1 MSANYDG
8 CMTTTRWWKY
18 LSELMGEDTATNAA
32 KKTGISASNFT
43 RWKQG
48 ANADPEFVVKVAR
61 AYHANVLEALV
72 AAEFITEEEAGTND
86 SAQQRRQVAQELE
99 KRLNDVFEAQK
110 MIEVRFS
117 AVETQLLKTLKD
129 EMSDEQ
135 WQAFTGPL
143 EADSNPYKWAEI
155 AQGLTNL
162 GSRNLSVVSD
172 PSGSLHDDDDGLVEE
187 WDDSVPHAA
196 DSSPDEQ
203 AEREKRGED
212 LID

>member
-1 MSANYDG
+1 MRD
-8 CMTTTRWWKY
+8 
-18 LSELMGEDTATNAA
+18 AA
-32 KKTGISASNFT
+32 KKAGFNQSAFT
-43 RWKQG
+43 RWKSG
-48 ANADPEFVVKVAR
+48 AKADPEFVVKFAR
-61 AYHANVLEALV
+61 AFNLNVLEALV
-72 AAEFITEEEAGTND
+72 EAEFITEEEAGTNH
-86 SAQQRRQVAQELE
+86 SAQQRRPGAQELE

-110 MIEVRFS
+110 MIEVRFD

-129 EMSDEQ
+129 TMSNEQ

-172 PSGSLHDDDDGLVEE
+172 PSASLPDEDDGTVME
-187 WDDSVPHAA
+187 WDDSIPHAA
-196 DSSPDEQ
+196 DSSIDEQ
-203 AEREKRGED
+203 AERERRGED

>member
-1 MSANYDG
+1 
-8 CMTTTRWWKY
+8 MTTTRWWKY

-129 EMSDEQ
+129 TMSDEQ

-143 EADSNPYKWAEI
+143 EADSNPYKWDEI

-162 GSRNLSVVSD
+162 GSRDLSVVSD
-172 PSGSLHDDDDGLVEE
+172 ASASLPDEDDGTVME
-187 WDDSVPHAA
+187 WDDSIPHAA

-203 AEREKRGED
+203 AERERRGED

>member
-1 MSANYDG
+1 
-8 CMTTTRWWKY
+8 MTTTRWWKY

-99 KRLNDVFEAQK
+99 KKLNDVFEAQK
-110 MIEVRFS
+110 MVEVRFS

-129 EMSDEQ
+129 TMSDEQ

-155 AQGLTNL
+155 AQGLTDL

-172 PSGSLHDDDDGLVEE
+172 PPAITDGEDDGTVME

>member
-1 MSANYDG
+1 
-8 CMTTTRWWKY
+8 MTTTRWWKY

-99 KRLNDVFEAQK
+99 KRLNDVYEAQK
-110 MIEVRFS
+110 MVEVRFS

-129 EMSDEQ
+129 TMSDEQ

-162 GSRNLSVVSD
+162 GSRNLSVVSE
-172 PSGSLHDDDDGLVEE
+172 PSASLHDDDDGLVEE
-187 WDDSVPHAA
+187 WDETIPHAA

>member
-1 MSANYDG
+1 MRD
-8 CMTTTRWWKY
+8 
-18 LSELMGEDTATNAA
+18 AA
-32 KKTGISASNFT
+32 KKAGFNQSAFT
-43 RWKQG
+43 RWKSG
-48 ANADPEFVVKVAR
+48 AKADPEFVVKFAR
-61 AYHANVLEALV
+61 AFNLNVLEALV
-72 AAEFITEEEAGTND
+72 EAEFITEEEAGTND

-110 MIEVRFS
+110 MIEVRFD

-129 EMSDEQ
+129 TMSNEQ

-162 GSRNLSVVSD
+162 GSHNLSVVSD
-172 PSGSLHDDDDGLVEE
+172 PHASLPDEDDGTVMD
-187 WDDSVPHAA
+187 WDDSIPHAA